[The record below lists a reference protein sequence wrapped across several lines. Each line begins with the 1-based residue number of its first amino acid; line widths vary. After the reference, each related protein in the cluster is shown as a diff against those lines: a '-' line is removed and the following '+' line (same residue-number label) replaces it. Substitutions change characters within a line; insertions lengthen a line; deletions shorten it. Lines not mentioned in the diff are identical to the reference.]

1 VKEFA
6 KHSLTV
12 SFDTLTL
19 SPFSGLVANNVIL
32 LDRDTKKEIA
42 TVSHVKLDIDLPKL
56 VRKERFL
63 ERIELESANLSLPY
77 DRKDPN
83 SQRLE
88 LKDIAAT
95 IILPPDRIEIVQA
108 KAYFH
113 GLQIGLTGS
122 LLRPDQDSETPPKL
136 WQSEKIQSARPILE
150 QVVEHL
156 ERLRFKNDGA
166 PVLDTVISGDLA
178 EPSSLTLKAKITVGP
193 FNYNSYACSRLE
205 AEALLTPESLEIANL
220 KLTDSHGRFHLTGEF
235 PLVPNKQASVT
246 VDSSI
251 DLGSLLTIVTKDLPI
266 WSVIQLTT
274 SPKLTLQG
282 TLRLDQRFTWKDP
295 PVDIIGHLNTGAF
308 RIGEEEFQQ
317 LSGDF
322 HLQGPRVFARNIEL
336 QHRQGRST
344 GKLISTPEG
353 GIRYDFEVGMD
364 PTLVQ
369 SLPLPEEAK
378 EFLQRWEFRPTSGIA
393 LNLLGKRKGRDA
405 ATWDHKG
412 KAVLT
417 NCRFETAEIHELSM
431 DFQLNPHAYHFS
443 NVEIQLAPDEA
454 RAYSGGT
461 MKAERVSVSARDRL
475 TMLTNVEGSVDPGQV
490 IRCFHPKTA
499 DQLDRFRFSQPPEV
513 RIPQGTID
521 PNGIEQ
527 TNLQV
532 EVKSTGT
539 MTTEVLG
546 KPVPFDQPRFGLT
559 FHKENLIV
567 RTDHAGVFGGDLSG
581 NVDMRDLTSKRDY
594 TAKIE
599 LRNLDFTNVAEVY
612 FPDHQSDGQLNAV
625 FAWRGR
631 DLDITAL
638 DGKGEARLLGSGKLE
653 VQLLDLL
660 SALMKEVIGESS
672 VSDKTDLRLAFL
684 LKESV
689 LDLESISAN
698 LKSFRIDGKGS
709 IHLPTE
715 AVNFE
720 ASLVQSESDTVRSVL
735 YEIFGTYKCTGTLEK
750 PEWKRVGRLT
760 ASDVLKAAEKL
771 TDPRKKV
778 RLDPGEKLDAK
789 AILEGFLPKDKS
801 NKPQTKEDR

>member
-1 VKEFA
+1 MLAAFGTLVWLGSYAYQEGFTKKWRKLIVKEFA

-136 WQSEKIQSARPILE
+136 
-150 QVVEHL
+150 
-156 ERLRFKNDGA
+156 
-166 PVLDTVISGDLA
+166 
-178 EPSSLTLKAKITVGP
+178 TVGP

-412 KAVLT
+412 
-417 NCRFETAEIHELSM
+417 
-431 DFQLNPHAYHFS
+431 NPHAYHFS

-567 RTDHAGVFGGDLSG
+567 RTDHA
-581 NVDMRDLTSKRDY
+581 
-594 TAKIE
+594 
-599 LRNLDFTNVAEVY
+599 
-612 FPDHQSDGQLNAV
+612 
-625 FAWRGR
+625 
-631 DLDITAL
+631 
-638 DGKGEARLLGSGKLE
+638 
-653 VQLLDLL
+653 
-660 SALMKEVIGESS
+660 
-672 VSDKTDLRLAFL
+672 
-684 LKESV
+684 
-689 LDLESISAN
+689 
-698 LKSFRIDGKGS
+698 
-709 IHLPTE
+709 
-715 AVNFE
+715 
-720 ASLVQSESDTVRSVL
+720 
-735 YEIFGTYKCTGTLEK
+735 
-750 PEWKRVGRLT
+750 
-760 ASDVLKAAEKL
+760 
-771 TDPRKKV
+771 
-778 RLDPGEKLDAK
+778 
-789 AILEGFLPKDKS
+789 
-801 NKPQTKEDR
+801 